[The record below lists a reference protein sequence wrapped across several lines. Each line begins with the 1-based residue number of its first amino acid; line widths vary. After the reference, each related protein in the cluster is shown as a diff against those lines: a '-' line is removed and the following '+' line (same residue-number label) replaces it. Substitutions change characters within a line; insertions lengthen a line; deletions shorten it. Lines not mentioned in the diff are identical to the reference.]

1 MTDYR
6 AIYDEVYSSG
16 TTPKPAYAG
25 MDDATI
31 AAALNAQTVPDTGP
45 IDIAA
50 LKLKAIEERIW
61 GKLNSFANRVFNS
74 NATIQ
79 GKTDA
84 ARNFLAIF
92 DSLGSAPLVRNNN
105 LWLAMDA
112 DLTALQTAG
121 TDGAVLTAGQATY
134 MRNLGDRTRSRWGE
148 TITGGNVA
156 TARAT
161 YGGG

>member
-1 MTDYR
+1 MTDLK

-16 TTPKPAYAG
+16 TTPKAAYAG
-25 MDDATI
+25 LSDAQI
-31 AAALNAQTVPDTGP
+31 AAALNAQTVPNADPINTG
-45 IDIAA
+45 A

-61 GKLNSFANRVFNS
+61 GKLHGYAARVFNS
-74 NATIQ
+74 NAAIQ

-92 DSLGSAPLVRNNN
+92 DSLGSAPLVRGNN

-134 MRNLGDRTRSRWGE
+134 MRNLGDRTKARWDE
-148 TITGGNVA
+148 TITGGMVA